1 LSKRIRNRIPE
12 GVKESI
18 GKFVVP
24 YASIL
29 LVASF
34 VFISNFAQASGVT
47 EYVPNDEVMDLAPAE
62 VAKVVG
68 EVNPYVLQKD
78 ADMVQVILAMKDED
92 FVDKPVITETA
103 NTQIAVPSE
112 NRKSTITYTVEGG
125 DTLSSIGWRFGLTL
139 ATIKAANGLS
149 SETIKPGQK
158 LKLPPE
164 DLSKAQLA
172 KMAPKKVAGA
182 SAQTSFKGT
191 FGRPTSGWN
200 MSQPFGHTSFERYHT
215 GIDLTSRSGTTIFAS
230 ASGRIT
236 FTGGGWGGGYGNHI
250 IITHG
255 NGFSTLYG
263 HLSRINVSNG
273 QWVNQGQAIGIMG
286 STGWSTGVHLHFE
299 IRKNGS
305 PQNPLNYL

>member
-1 LSKRIRNRIPE
+1 VNFKKVRNRIPE
-12 GVKESI
+12 KAKDFF
-18 GKFVVP
+18 GKYVIP

-29 LVASF
+29 VVASF
-34 VFISNFAQASGVT
+34 VFISNFAQAAGEA
-47 EYVPNDEVMDLAPAE
+47 EYVPNEEVMDLGPAE
-62 VAKVVG
+62 VAKVAE
-68 EVNPYVLQKD
+68 EVNPYILHKE
-78 ADMVQVILAMKDED
+78 ADLVQIALAMKDED

-103 NTQIAVPSE
+103 NTQIPVQSQE
-112 NRKSTITYTVEGG
+112 RKSTITYTVEGG
-125 DTLSSIGWRFGLTL
+125 DTLSSIGWKYGLKL
-139 ATIKAANGLS
+139 ATLKAANGLT
-149 SETIKPGQK
+149 SENIKPGQK

-172 KMAPKKVAGA
+172 AITPKKVAGA
-182 SAQTSFKGT
+182 QSPFKGT

-200 MSQPFGHTSFERYHT
+200 MSQPFGHTSFERWHT

-230 ASGRIT
+230 ASGRVT

-273 QWVNQGQAIGIMG
+273 QWVNQGQVIGIMG
-286 STGWSTGVHLHFE
+286 NTGWSTGTHLHFE
-299 IRKNGS
+299 IRKNGAA
-305 PQNPLNYL
+305 QNPMNYL